1 MQTDG
6 YHPQFDFEVDLAYGK
21 AAEAEA
27 QAFVDDLRGAA
38 VEVKADRYRNG
49 KMVVETQ
56 QRPAGKD
63 WQHSGINVTT
73 ARWWAYRLAPG
84 SFLLVEVERLAFAQ
98 GALNGSLAGRHTL
111 PLLPDG
117 GRAGPGT
124 ADFSGN
130 RYTGVARHTASL
142 GADLAT
148 RPGIYLHA
156 TWLWTDRLPL
166 NDANTD
172 WNDAWN
178 VLNLKAGWRR
188 NLLRERFTLD
198 ISGGLDNALN
208 QRYSPL
214 FAINANGATSA
225 MRPYFQPAPDHT

>member
-84 SFLLVEVERLAFAQ
+84 SFLLVEVERLRRYLRAHKAELQKVNCAADGDNPTMGFLLSHEQVRAMMTGINYDPIEAQ
-98 GALNGSLAGRHTL
+98 ESVTV
-111 PLLPDG
+111 P
-117 GRAGPGT
+117 T
-124 ADFSGN
+124 
-130 RYTGVARHTASL
+130 
-142 GADLAT
+142 
-148 RPGIYLHA
+148 
-156 TWLWTDRLPL
+156 
-166 NDANTD
+166 
-172 WNDAWN
+172 
-178 VLNLKAGWRR
+178 
-188 NLLRERFTLD
+188 
-198 ISGGLDNALN
+198 
-208 QRYSPL
+208 
-214 FAINANGATSA
+214 
-225 MRPYFQPAPDHT
+225 